1 MNHPQLGKV
10 YQDATR
16 TEVRYVTLPRTQRK
30 LYYLLRSDEV
40 VFMGV
45 WGGRRRRGRSFWW
58 LDASR

>member
-40 VFMGV
+40 VFMGA
-45 WGGRRRRGRSFWW
+45 WGARRKRGPTF
-58 LDASR
+58 